1 MTQVRVLLAVLLA
14 LPLSAEA
21 QVTDQDRSTDEAH
34 AGDEGGA
41 PAQEDEASPRAQ
53 GRADTPVPDI
63 VQKLPDGMQNMV
75 ANMVESRHPPPRF
88 RRSVFGISRA
98 RFGVGTSW
106 QPDESPL
113 YAVLPNVKK
122 WGFLGTGNL
131 YTGYNWFGS
140 ERGDKRFMGR
150 NNLSISALREHAKGE
165 FVARVMLTFEPFTV
179 GKRGYPLIAQS
190 GATRDGVP
198 VADRQQALEFFRE
211 LAVSYAYEVTGR
223 WALSLYLAASGE
235 PALGPGAFTHRVSAS
250 ADPLAPISF
259 QWQDATNTSYGV
271 ITFGAFSRDL
281 KIEASWFNGR
291 APGERRWGIDMV
303 RRPDSYAGRIT
314 WNFAPAFSAQISY
327 GFLDSPEVLNP
338 NVAQHRTSASLMWA
352 ETRGKKVW
360 AATAS
365 LAERVLSN
373 GAASFAG
380 LIEGYWNID
389 GHHALF
395 SRLEAVQKTG
405 IELVLEQPSRKK
417 HAVGTVV
424 AGYVYYFGPFISLEP
439 GLGLRASVSPLARDL
454 ANDYGTRA
462 PFGVMVYAQ
471 LRTAAL
477 PTKR

>member
-1 MTQVRVLLAVLLA
+1 VSGTRALFALLLA
-14 LPLSAEA
+14 LPLSAHA
-21 QVTDQDRSTDEAH
+21 QATTQDRSTAEAD
-34 AGDEGGA
+34 AGTEGGE
-41 PAQEDEASPRAQ
+41 PVEKDKASPSAL
-53 GRADTPVPDI
+53 GNADTPVPEI
-63 VQKLPDGMQNMV
+63 VEKLPQGVQDV
-75 ANMVESRHPPPRF
+75 VSNMVESRNPPARF

-113 YAVLPNVKK
+113 YAVVPSVKK

-150 NNLSISALREHAKGE
+150 NNLSVSALREHAKGE
-165 FVARVMLTFEPFTV
+165 FVARVMLSFEPFTV

-190 GATRDGVP
+190 GATRDGEP
-198 VADRQQALEFFRE
+198 IADRQQALEFFRE
-211 LAVSYAYEVTGR
+211 VAVSYAHELTER

-250 ADPLAPISF
+250 ADPLAPLSF

-271 ITFGAFSRDL
+271 ITVGAFSRDL

-291 APGERRWGIDMV
+291 APGERRYGLDIV
-303 RRPDSYAGRIT
+303 RMPDSYAGRIT
-314 WNFAPAFSAQISY
+314 WNFAPAFSAQVSY
-327 GFLDSPEVLNP
+327 GFLHSPDALNADI
-338 NVAQHRTSASLMWA
+338 AQHRINGSLMWA
-352 ETRGKKVW
+352 ETRGAEVW

-365 LAERVLSN
+365 IAERVLSN

-380 LIEGYWNID
+380 LIEGYWAID

-454 ANDYGTRA
+454 ASDYGTRA
-462 PFGVMVYAQ
+462 PLGVMIYAQ

-477 PTKR
+477 PTKQ

>member
-1 MTQVRVLLAVLLA
+1 MNGTRALCALLLA
-14 LPLSAEA
+14 LPLSAHA
-21 QVTDQDRSTDEAH
+21 QATIQNRSTAEAD
-34 AGDEGGA
+34 AGAEGSEPKG
-41 PAQEDEASPRAQ
+41 EDKASPSAQ
-53 GRADTPVPDI
+53 QSTETPVPDI
-63 VQKLPDGMQNMV
+63 VEKLPEGVQNVV
-75 ANMVESRHPPPRF
+75 ANMVESRNPPARF
-88 RRSVFGISRA
+88 RRSVFGISRS

-140 ERGDKRFMGR
+140 ERGDQRFMGR
-150 NNLSISALREHAKGE
+150 NNLSVSALREHAKGE

-179 GKRGYPLIAQS
+179 GERGYPLIAQS

-211 LAVSYAYEVTGR
+211 LAVSYAHEITSR
-223 WALSLYLAASGE
+223 WALLLYLAASGE

-271 ITFGAFSRDL
+271 ITIGAFSRDL

-291 APGERRWGIDMV
+291 APGERRYGIDMV

-314 WNFAPAFSAQISY
+314 WNFAPAFSAQLSY
-327 GFLDSPEVLNP
+327 GFLASHDVLNP
-338 NVAQHRTSASLMWA
+338 NISQHRTSASLMWA
-352 ETRGKKVW
+352 ETRGKEVW

-365 LAERVLSN
+365 FAERVLSN
-373 GAASFAG
+373 GTASFAG
-380 LIEGYWNID
+380 LLEGYWAID

-405 IELVLEQPSRKK
+405 HELVLEQPSRKK

-454 ANDYGTRA
+454 ADDYGTRA
-462 PFGVMVYAQ
+462 PLGVMVYAQ

-477 PTKR
+477 PTKQ